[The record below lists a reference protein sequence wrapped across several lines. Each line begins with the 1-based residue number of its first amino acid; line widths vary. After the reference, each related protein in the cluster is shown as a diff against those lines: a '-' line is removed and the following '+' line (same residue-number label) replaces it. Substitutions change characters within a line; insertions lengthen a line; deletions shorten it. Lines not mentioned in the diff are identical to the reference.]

1 MRNALRMSACAA
13 VAALSISAGSIS
25 AQQSGPA
32 YDASAT
38 QAEEY
43 DRQARSLLNDRT
55 EWGRAA
61 SLFEKAAKDRGD
73 DPQAA
78 EDWRMAGMMAHYVG
92 KNAKA
97 REALERSAEVALE
110 WGNVELAANSL
121 IEAAWVAR
129 IQGDGADTIELVRRA
144 ERLASS
150 PLLERAERTALMS
163 KLSEPQP
170 PSVPGS

>member
-32 YDASAT
+32 SDASAT

-43 DRQARSLLNDRT
+43 EQQARSLLNERS
-55 EWGRAA
+55 EWARAA
-61 SLFEKAAKDRGD
+61 SLFEKAAKHRGD
-73 DPQAA
+73 DPEAA
-78 EDWRMAGMMAHYVG
+78 EDWRMAGLMAHYVG
-92 KNAKA
+92 KNHQA

-110 WGNVELAANSL
+110 WGDVGAAAHSL
-121 IEAAWVAR
+121 IEAAWVAQL
-129 IQGDGADTIELVRRA
+129 QGDVADTNDLVRRA

-150 PLLERAERTALMS
+150 PLLARAERTALMS
-163 KLSEPQP
+163 RLSDHQP
-170 PSVPGS
+170 PALPGS